1 MQKRKNINEERG
13 IPSRPKVVCESK
25 VPLLTSH
32 VGPNPRSK
40 HASLSLTA
48 SLAALRAGNEREARV
63 IKRNRNQS
71 NPPKKEY
78 KKISNQQKKKQKK
91 SKKFANI
98 SPSWK
103 NLAY

>member
-1 MQKRKNINEERG
+1 MKEINEERG
-13 IPSRPKVVCESK
+13 IPGRPKVVRGSK

-32 VGPNPRSK
+32 AGLNPRSK

-71 NPPKKEY
+71 NPQKRIQKNFQSAKE
-78 KKISNQQKKKQKK
+78 KTKK

-98 SPSWK
+98 SLSWK
-103 NLAY
+103 NPAY